1 MNNFSVRH
9 NLPKLTQKETNEMD
23 MHTSVTEVDF
33 VAASLPTE
41 ETPGQGG
48 ITDGFY
54 QTFKKK
60 CNTNST

>member
-23 MHTSVTEVDF
+23 MHTFVTEVDF

-41 ETPGQGG
+41 KTPGQGG
-48 ITDGFY
+48 ILP
-54 QTFKKK
+54 
-60 CNTNST
+60 NI